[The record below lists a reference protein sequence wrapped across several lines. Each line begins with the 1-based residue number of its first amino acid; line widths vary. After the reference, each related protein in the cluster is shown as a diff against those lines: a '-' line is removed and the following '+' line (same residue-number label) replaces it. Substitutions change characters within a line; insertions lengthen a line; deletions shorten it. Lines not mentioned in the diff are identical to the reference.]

1 MVPDVSAFF
10 CVACYPFF
18 MHSEASGELPIS
30 PSRPAAKLTP
40 LVANRAVL
48 AYMLV
53 SFALQW
59 LLIAV
64 LGLPIGVTL
73 LISGAT
79 TLGLYALLFSGAL
92 CELRSSARWR
102 TPPDWLTMLG
112 ALGLGLVASR
122 ALAVFL
128 QAVWPAS
135 GQALQN
141 YNLQF
146 LAGGGVVWLILGGG
160 LLIPFVEELTFRGF
174 GLTSYEARRGP
185 LFAALATSALFALVH
200 GVPAQVIAVL
210 PLGWIIARAVQF
222 SGSFW
227 TGVLIHASNNTL
239 SFVLAAAL
247 TSMPG
252 ADKLLGE
259 SAQTRVSPTT
269 GLVALAFAGAA
280 LWAATAWLKPRAQS
294 ARTGGPVW
302 SWSLLVPLLYFAL
315 AASGERISELVS
327 RLRPQ

>member
-1 MVPDVSAFF
+1 MI
-10 CVACYPFF
+10 
-18 MHSEASGELPIS
+18 SEAGGE
-30 PSRPAAKLTP
+30 AAQQAQPVSKLTP
-40 LVANRAVL
+40 LVANRAIAL
-48 AYMLV
+48 YMLV
-53 SFALQW
+53 SFALQS
-59 LLIAV
+59 LLIV
-64 LGLPIGVTL
+64 YFKLSIGVTL
-73 LISGAT
+73 LIGGVAT
-79 TLGLYALLFSGAL
+79 LLVYALLFSGAWR
-92 CELRSSARWR
+92 ELRASARWR
-102 TPPDWLTMLG
+102 TPPDWLTTLG

-174 GLTSYEARRGP
+174 GLTSYEARRGS

-200 GVPAQVIAVL
+200 GVPAQVIAVA

-239 SFVLAAAL
+239 SFALAAAL
-247 TSMPG
+247 TSMPSFN
-252 ADKLLGE
+252 KLLDQ

-269 GLVALAFAGAA
+269 GLVALVFGLLA
-280 LWAATAWLKPRAQS
+280 LWGATVWLRPKSPRRAP
-294 ARTGGPVW
+294 TGGPVW
-302 SWSLLVPLLYFAL
+302 SWSLLFPLLYFAL
-315 AASGERISELVS
+315 AASGERLSELVS

>member
-1 MVPDVSAFF
+1 MI
-10 CVACYPFF
+10 
-18 MHSEASGELPIS
+18 SEASGEAATQQPD
-30 PSRPAAKLTP
+30 PASKLTP
-40 LVANRAVL
+40 LIANRAIL
-48 AYMLV
+48 TYMLV
-53 SFALQW
+53 SFALQS
-59 LLIAV
+59 LLIV
-64 LGLPIGVTL
+64 VFKLPIGVTL
-73 LISGAT
+73 LVSGAA
-79 TLGLYALLFSGAL
+79 TLLLYALLFGGAL
-92 CELRSSARWR
+92 RELRSSARWR

-146 LAGGGVVWLILGGG
+146 LAGGGIIWLILGGG
-160 LLIPFVEELTFRGF
+160 LLIPFVEELTFRGL
-174 GLTSYEARRGP
+174 GLTSYEARRGS

-200 GVPAQVIAVL
+200 GVPAQVIAVA

-239 SFVLAAAL
+239 SFALAAAL
-247 TSMPG
+247 TSMPSFNTLLDQG
-252 ADKLLGE
+252 AQ
-259 SAQTRVSPTT
+259 ARVSLTT
-269 GLVALAFAGAA
+269 GLVALAFALLS
-280 LWAATAWLKPRAQS
+280 LWAATAWLRPKAQP
-294 ARTGGPVW
+294 APMGGPVW
-302 SWSLLVPLLYFAL
+302 SWSLLFPLLYFAL

-327 RLRPQ
+327 RLFPR